1 MYPLEGIMPPLL
13 TIKEVA
19 AVLEMPERKVFELIN
34 EGEFVA
40 IKIGG
45 ITRIPRNQVQSI
57 LDAKK
62 LPHISS
68 TININ

>member
-1 MYPLEGIMPPLL
+1 MPPLL

-62 LPHISS
+62 LPYISS

>member
-1 MYPLEGIMPPLL
+1 MPPLL

-62 LPHISS
+62 LHYFSS
-68 TININ
+68 TGNIN

>member
-1 MYPLEGIMPPLL
+1 MPPLL

-68 TININ
+68 TVNIN